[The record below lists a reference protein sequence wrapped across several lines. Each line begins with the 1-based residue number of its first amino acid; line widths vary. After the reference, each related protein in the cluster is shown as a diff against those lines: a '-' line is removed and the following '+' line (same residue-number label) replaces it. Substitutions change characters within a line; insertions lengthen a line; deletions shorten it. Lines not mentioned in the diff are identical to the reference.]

1 LVKLRLRRM
10 GRKKLPIYKIV
21 AADSRSP
28 RDGRFI
34 DTVGFYN
41 PKANPAEIKF
51 DEKKV
56 NKWLNNGAQPTA
68 TVRSL
73 LRNEGIIYRRYLLKK
88 GNDENSVE
96 EKMKIYYEKREDRIK
111 NRSLKKQRM
120 NERKVHKSKKTEA
133 KSE

>member
-1 LVKLRLRRM
+1 M

-68 TVRSL
+68 TVKSL